1 MSKKI
6 VAKSATPDTME
17 IFEAV
22 KLLEKEKG
30 ITSGMLLERIKNA
43 IAIAVRRDM
52 GCEDNT
58 ITDID
63 MKTGK
68 FNVYIRKSIVEQVE
82 DNNTQITEAEA
93 KKVESYDPE
102 NGYVDVPLNTKDF
115 GRIAAQAAKHVI
127 RQGIREVEREQM
139 LEKFQNYRFE
149 LVTARVI
156 RIDPM
161 TSNATVEIDGNEL
174 LLPRTEQLPEETLRP
189 GQLIKVYVVDV
200 KDSEKGPR
208 ALISRTHQNM
218 VRRLFEK
225 EVFEIAD
232 GTVEIKAVAREAGS
246 RTKISVYSR
255 DPNIDPVGACIGHK
269 GARVAQIIDEL
280 GGEKIDIVKYSP
292 LPSSMIAAALAPAS
306 VIDVEILDEENKLS
320 RAIVPDHQLSLAI
333 GNRGQN
339 ARLAAKLTGWKI
351 DIHSDKEGANEPGY
365 MAFDFDNDFFAS
377 SGSDDS
383 N

>member
-1 MSKKI
+1 MNKKT
-6 VAKSATPDTME
+6 VAKSMTPDTLE

-30 ITSGMLLERIKNA
+30 ITSGVLLERIKNA

-63 MKTGK
+63 MKKGK

-82 DNNTQITEAEA
+82 DKNTQITEEEA
-93 KKVESYDPE
+93 KNIEGYDPA
-102 NGYVDVPLNTKDF
+102 NGYVDVSLNTKDF

-139 LEKFQNYRFE
+139 LEKFQNYRYE
-149 LVTARVI
+149 LVTARVV

-200 KDSEKGPR
+200 KESEKGPR

-232 GTVEIKAVAREAGS
+232 GIVEIKAIAREAGS

-306 VIDVEILDEENKLS
+306 VIDVEIIDEENKLS

-377 SGSDDS
+377 SGADESK
-383 N
+383 